1 MQLKTIGEKDLI
13 LRLIKDSLIS
23 FKLISGLNALGLNA
37 NDYTSFLGDIIF
49 LLMGI
54 QQHEQS
60 DFIFESV
67 FLTHAEK
74 VRYIDFSSSMEE
86 LDALSEEMYEALEF
100 TKRISS
106 SSFGQ
111 E

>member
-1 MQLKTIGEKDLI
+1 MELKTIEKKALI

-37 NDYTSFLGDIIF
+37 DDYTSFLGDTIF
-49 LLMGI
+49 LLMGL
-54 QQHEQS
+54 QHHEKS
-60 DFIFESV
+60 DFIFGSV

-86 LDALSEEMYEALEF
+86 LDALSEEVYEALEF
-100 TKRISS
+100 AKRICDN
-106 SSFGQ
+106 

>member
-1 MQLKTIGEKDLI
+1 MTKNPFKTIEEKDLI

-37 NDYTSFLGDIIF
+37 DDYTSFLGDTIF
-49 LLMGI
+49 LLMGL
-54 QQHEQS
+54 QHHQQS

-86 LDALSEEMYEALEF
+86 LDALSEETYAALEF
-100 TKRISS
+100 AKGICKP
-106 SSFGQ
+106 

>member
-1 MQLKTIGEKDLI
+1 MNNDIDDKELVI
-13 LRLIKDSLIS
+13 RLIKDSLIS

-37 NDYTSFLGDIIF
+37 NDYTSSLGDTIF
-49 LLMGI
+49 LLMGL
-54 QQHEQS
+54 QNHQKS

-74 VRYIDFSSSMEE
+74 VRYIDFSSSMQE
-86 LDALSEEMYEALEF
+86 LDALSEEVYEALEF
-100 TKRISS
+100 AKGICNA
-106 SSFGQ
+106 

>member
-1 MQLKTIGEKDLI
+1 MANNTSKNIEEKDLTI
-13 LRLIKDSLIS
+13 RLIKDSLIS

-37 NDYTSFLGDIIF
+37 DDYTSFLGDTIF
-49 LLMGI
+49 LLMDL
-54 QQHEQS
+54 QHHEKS

-86 LDALSEEMYEALEF
+86 LDVLSREIYNELLFA
-100 TKRISS
+100 K
-106 SSFGQ
+106 
-111 E
+111 

>member
-1 MQLKTIGEKDLI
+1 MSPKNIDEKDLTI
-13 LRLIKDSLIS
+13 RLIKDSLIS

-37 NDYTSFLGDIIF
+37 NDYSSILGDTIF
-49 LLMGI
+49 LLMGL
-54 QQHEQS
+54 QNHEQS

-86 LDALSEEMYEALEF
+86 LDALSEEVYEALEF
-100 TKRISS
+100 AKGICDAK
-106 SSFGQ
+106 
-111 E
+111 

>member
-1 MQLKTIGEKDLI
+1 MEYKTIGEKDLI

-37 NDYTSFLGDIIF
+37 DDYTSFLGDTIF
-49 LLMGI
+49 LLMDL

-67 FLTHAEK
+67 FLTQAEK
-74 VRYIDFSSSMEE
+74 VRYIDFSSSTEE
-86 LDALSEEMYEALEF
+86 LDALSEETYTALEF
-100 TKRISS
+100 AKRICSR
-106 SSFGQ
+106 